1 MVDHHLVDAAFKG
14 GVISVKT
21 EIHPQTMEC
30 VINCV
35 CGATYKTI
43 STKPQIRIEVCAKCH
58 PYYTGQQTMID
69 TAGRVENFR
78 RKYGISANSEEN

>member
-1 MVDHHLVDAAFKG
+1 M
-14 GVISVKT
+14 KT
-21 EIHPQTMEC
+21 EIHPQRMKC

-35 CGATYKTI
+35 CGATFETT

-78 RKYGISANSEEN
+78 RKYGISAETEDD

>member
-1 MVDHHLVDAAFKG
+1 M
-14 GVISVKT
+14 KT
-21 EIHPQTMEC
+21 DIHPQTMEC

-35 CGATYKTI
+35 CGAIYKTI
-43 STKPQIRIEVCAKCH
+43 STKSQIRIEVCGKCH

-78 RKYGISANSEEN
+78 RKYGLSAETE